1 VKHKEVGG
9 LVRDGRS
16 RTGAHLLWDRQVKI
30 KIRIEIKIQIKIQIK
45 IKAAGGGAR
54 STLAANPDGLGC
66 CVYNRSHFQGDN
78 VVKRSVEVR
87 FMKIEFPDSLRRAG
101 FVRGATIFLFLFLAA
116 AFSGQVAA
124 AQTGFT
130 GIFGGGPFY
139 KNAANN
145 ITEIENSGFTEAI
158 VWSVEV
164 NSVGDLN
171 FNGEFPLTSGGVY
184 VGNATHPDFP
194 GNMALLK
201 EGTVKRVTFSVGS
214 SNVGDWQ
221 DITAL
226 VKAQGTGP
234 TSILY
239 KDFQALKA
247 AIPALDAIDFDD
259 ENSFNSPTTVAFAVM
274 LGKLGYHVTPDPFDD
289 SSYWTSVVSKINT
302 QLPGTVDGVHL
313 QAYAGG
319 AGNNPCV
326 GWNFGSVPVFPGL
339 WDANDTPS
347 QVESI
352 MSGWH
357 TQCDI
362 LGGTMWLYDDFV
374 GNGLAAQYA
383 SAINTA
389 VGGSGF
395 TLSGPKNVFL
405 NQSATADAPI
415 TIADLNGFTGD
426 VTLTVSSLP
435 KGVRASFGGQGNK
448 RRIVFKAGASAI
460 TGFSAVTVTGTSGS
474 ITQTLALTLAVSA
487 GVGTSGT
494 GTRVELSSEFNLNGI
509 YQDGVKYSTE
519 GIDGQGD
526 SYSANL
532 LTPTRVF
539 DGVLF
544 DFGPADEL
552 DVVGCSGQSVALP
565 PGQFSALMLLAS
577 GVNGNQESEILT
589 VNYTDGTSSEFV
601 QSFSDWFTPQ
611 KFVHE
616 AEGVAMAYRNLDGGT
631 KDKRTFNLYAYRFAL
646 NPSKTVQS
654 VTLPDDVDV
663 VVLGTT
669 LVP

>member
-1 VKHKEVGG
+1 VE
-9 LVRDGRS
+9 RS
-16 RTGAHLLWDRQVKI
+16 I
-30 KIRIEIKIQIKIQIK
+30 KIRFVH
-45 IKAAGGGAR
+45 
-54 STLAANPDGLGC
+54 SC
-66 CVYNRSHFQGDN
+66 
-78 VVKRSVEVR
+78 
-87 FMKIEFPDSLRRAG
+87 RRAAV
-101 FVRGATIFLFLFLAA
+101 VRGATVFLFLLLAV
-116 AFSGQVAA
+116 AFSGQRAT

-164 NSVGDLN
+164 SSVGDLN

-201 EGTVKRVTFSVGS
+201 QGTVKRVTFSVGS

-226 VKAQGTGP
+226 VTAQGTGP

-259 ENSFNSPTTVAFAVM
+259 ENSFNSPTTVEFAVM

-319 AGNNPCV
+319 SGNNPCV

-339 WDANDTPS
+339 WDQNDTPS

-357 TQCDI
+357 SQCDI
-362 LGGTMWLYDDFV
+362 IGGTMWLYDDFV
-374 GNGLAAQYA
+374 DTGLAAQYA

-405 NQSATADAPI
+405 NQSSTADAPI
-415 TIADLNGFTGD
+415 TITDLNGFTGD
-426 VTLTVSSLP
+426 VTLTLSSLP
-435 KGVRASFGGQGNK
+435 KGVRASVGGQGNK
-448 RRIVFKAGASAI
+448 QKVVFKSSALAT
-460 TGFSAVTVTGTSGS
+460 TGFTSVTVTGTSGS
-474 ITQTLALTLAVSA
+474 ITQTLTFTLAVSA
-487 GVGTSGT
+487 GVGATGT
-494 GTRVELSSEFNLNGI
+494 GTQVDLSSEFNLNGI
-509 YQDGVKYSTE
+509 YQDGTKYSTG
-519 GIDGQGD
+519 GIDGLGD

-532 LTPTRVF
+532 LTTSRVF
-539 DGVLF
+539 DNVLF
-544 DFGPADEL
+544 DFGPANEL
-552 DVVGCSGQSVALP
+552 DAVGCSGQSVALP
-565 PGQFSALMLLAS
+565 EGQFSGLMLLAS
-577 GVNGNQESEILT
+577 GVNGNQESATLT
-589 VNYTDGTSSEFV
+589 VNYSDGTSAKFV

-611 KFVHE
+611 KFLRE

-631 KDKRTFNLYAYRFAL
+631 KDKRTFNLYAYGFAL

-654 VTLPDDVDV
+654 ISLPDDADV
-663 VVLGTT
+663 VVLAAT